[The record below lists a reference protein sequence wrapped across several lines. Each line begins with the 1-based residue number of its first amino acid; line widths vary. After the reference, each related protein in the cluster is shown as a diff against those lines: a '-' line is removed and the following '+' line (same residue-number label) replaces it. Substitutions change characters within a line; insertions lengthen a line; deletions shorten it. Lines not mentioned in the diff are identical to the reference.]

1 MLSAKR
7 KIGRLD
13 RRITLL
19 QPVTGSTISGGP
31 NITGYELLDNDPE
44 PWAEVR
50 NKLGNEVVQNDQIT
64 HVQQSIFTVRYRTD
78 LNLDVR
84 IVHEDKMYAIHSF
97 AESGET
103 RRAYTEITAEY
114 VKEYVLT

>member
-1 MLSAKR
+1 MLSARREIAK
-7 KIGRLD
+7 LD

-19 QPVTGSTISGGP
+19 QEVMGSSISGGP

-44 PWAEVR
+44 PYARVR
-50 NKLGNEVVQNDQIT
+50 NKLGGEVVQNDQIT
-64 HVQQSIFTVRYRTD
+64 HIQQSVFTVRYRTD
-78 LNLDVR
+78 INLSVK
-84 IVHEDKMYAIHSF
+84 IVHENKMYAIHSY

-103 RRAYTEITAEY
+103 RRAYLDITAEY